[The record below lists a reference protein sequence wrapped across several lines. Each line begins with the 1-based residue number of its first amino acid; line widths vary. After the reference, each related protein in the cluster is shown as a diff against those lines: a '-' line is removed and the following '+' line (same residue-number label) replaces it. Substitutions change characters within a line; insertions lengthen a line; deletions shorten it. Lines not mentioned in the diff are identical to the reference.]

1 MMKRI
6 LLVDDEI
13 FFADGLKLF
22 LQKSGFEVV
31 TANDGKQGF
40 LHFRE
45 EKFDLVIT
53 DIRMPGDNGLQL
65 ISDIRKRNSTV
76 KIIAMSGGGYV
87 PADDYLRISR
97 LFGADAI
104 LQKPFSVDSLL
115 NEINKLISPAV

>member
-1 MMKRI
+1 M
-6 LLVDDEI
+6 
-13 FFADGLKLF
+13 
-22 LQKSGFEVV
+22 